1 MVATIIAIISLLFS
15 GLTFLLMDMRLK
27 KQEQILNEYKIAEYK
42 KAEQDN
48 LYAHLTMDTYWRD
61 KGTLCLTIGNNGPS
75 DAYNVSVKN
84 LDKESFLFRDIE
96 SSFPI
101 KLIDS
106 GDSVQVELLVYSDM
120 PEKTRVQVTWE
131 DDSKEKH
138 SDKVVL
144 HIH

>member
-15 GLTFLLMDMRLK
+15 GITFLLLDVRLK
-27 KQEQILNEYKIAEYK
+27 KQEKILNDYKIAEYR

-48 LYAHLTMDTYWRD
+48 LCAHLRMDTHWRD
-61 KGTLCLTIGNNGPS
+61 KGTLYLIIGNDGPS

-84 LDKESFLFRDIE
+84 LDKESFLFQDLE

-106 GDSVQVELLVYSDM
+106 GDSVQLELLVYSDM

-138 SDKVVL
+138 SDKVIL